1 MDVKSQ
7 LLKLQFRL
15 VKLFIGVLSLIVG
28 INVFVAPA
36 NAAEERTSIDRKDVI
51 QGFQIKPVYLLPSDA
66 IDAGDD
72 VNGVIAGLL
81 DEGTAFLESELGRSF
96 PIDRTETGTY
106 DITTIRS
113 SYSQD
118 DFLNTKPD
126 LTLILHESKLFTPKV
141 LNRKIYVFFIPTD
154 VIYTE
159 SLESGEACGL
169 GQIPGN
175 VSLVAY
181 AGLCG
186 NAGHQFSSW
195 SAKTWVHEV
204 FHNLGVDHTSEV
216 CDLMT
221 NDPDCPYGE
230 VETIDQNGLLYAGA
244 STYGPDIL
252 QQGVWNGMTKPT
264 QKNQPYGCHA
274 TYSKKKDNTPDF
286 FTCPIGKRNI
296 GTLDSC
302 WDNPK
307 RAKLQELRK
316 GKWIP
321 VKKISV
327 KLVNKPWGKQNSWE
341 CQAGDEAPSAAVTR
355 KSAGAVTYRWVVDG
369 YPDKKFKVVWQN

>member
-1 MDVKSQ
+1 M
-7 LLKLQFRL
+7 
-15 VKLFIGVLSLIVG
+15 
-28 INVFVAPA
+28 NVFVAPA

-66 IDAGDD
+66 PDMGDD
-72 VNGVIAGLL
+72 TNGVIAGLL

-96 PIDRTETGTY
+96 PIDRTATGTY

-118 DFLNTKPD
+118 DVLNTKLD
-126 LTLILHESKLFTPKV
+126 LRLILHESKLFTPKV

-244 STYGPDIL
+244 SVYGPDIL
-252 QQGVWNGMTKPT
+252 NQGVWNGMTKPT
-264 QKNQPYGCHA
+264 QKNQPYGCQA
-274 TYSKKKDNTPDF
+274 IYSSDQDKKADF
-286 FTCPIGKRNI
+286 FTCPIGKRKI
-296 GTLDSC
+296 GSGYYC

-307 RAKLQELRK
+307 RAQLQELRK
-316 GKWIP
+316 GKWTQ

-327 KLVNKPWGKQNSWE
+327 KMRNQPWESESGWGSCYK
-341 CQAGDEAPSAAVTR
+341 GDEAPSAAVTR

>member
-1 MDVKSQ
+1 
-7 LLKLQFRL
+7 LRL
-15 VKLFIGVLSLIVG
+15 VKLFIGALSLIVG

-96 PIDRTETGTY
+96 PIDRTEAGTY

-113 SYSQD
+113 SYSEAEFTNTD
-118 DFLNTKPD
+118 LDFRRV
-126 LTLILHESKLFTPKV
+126 LHESKLLNPKV
-141 LNRKIYVFFIPTD
+141 LNRKIYVFFVPVEI
-154 VIYTE
+154 
-159 SLESGEACGL
+159 LKNGEACGYASM
-169 GQIPGN
+169 PGI

-181 AGLCG
+181 QGNSCG
-186 NAGHQFSSW
+186 GPARMKNSFASL
-195 SAKTWVHEV
+195 AWVHEV

-221 NDPDCPYGE
+221 NEPACPRDG
-230 VETIDQNGLLYAGA
+230 VSTIDKNSWQYAGA

-252 QQGVWNGMTKPT
+252 NQGVWTGMTKPT
-264 QKNQPYGCHA
+264 QKNQPYGCQ
-274 TYSKKKDNTPDF
+274 TIYSSEQDTKADF

-296 GTLDSC
+296 GSGYYC

-316 GKWIP
+316 GKWTQ

-327 KLVNKPWGKQNSWE
+327 KMRSQPWGNQNTWE
-341 CQAGDEAPSAAVTR
+341 CQTGDEAPSAAVTR

-369 YPDKKFKVVWQN
+369 DVDRKFTVVWQN

>member
-1 MDVKSQ
+1 MAVKSQ
-7 LLKLQFRL
+7 LSKYQNKL
-15 VKLFIGVLSLIVG
+15 VKLFVAILSIALCLNVSIG
-28 INVFVAPA
+28 PA
-36 NAAEERTSIDRKDVI
+36 NASEGRSETDRKDALT
-51 QGFQIKPVYLLPSDA
+51 GFQIKPVYLLPSDA
-66 IDAGDD
+66 PDMGDD
-72 VNGVIAGLL
+72 TNGVIAGLL

-113 SYSQD
+113 GYSQAEFTD
-118 DFLNTKPD
+118 SD
-126 LTLILHESKLFTPKV
+126 LDLARILHESKLLNPKT
-141 LNRKIYVFFIPTD
+141 LNRKIYVFFVP
-154 VIYTE
+154 VE
-159 SLESGEACGL
+159 VLKGGEACGYANR
-169 GQIPGN
+169 PGY
-175 VSLVAY
+175 VSLVAFQGESCSGPAHFMNSY
-181 AGLCG
+181 A
-186 NAGHQFSSW
+186 S
-195 SAKTWVHEV
+195 KVWVHEV
-204 FHNLGVDHTSEV
+204 FHNLGVKHTDEF

-221 NDPDCPYGE
+221 AYDECTSDLKQ
-230 VETIDQNGLLYAGA
+230 TIDISRSLYAGA

-252 QQGVWNGMTKPT
+252 NQGVWTGMTKPN
-264 QKNQPYGCHA
+264 QKNQPYGCEA
-274 TYSKKKDNTPDF
+274 IYSSEQDNKADF

-296 GTLDSC
+296 GSGYYC

-307 RAKLQELRK
+307 RARLQELRK

-369 YPDKKFKVVWQN
+369 DVDRKFTVVWQN